1 MTENMKKVIKIISE
15 NTEVSNKLET
25 IEDEESVYEFFKDLN
40 PEITLKDFKEGLEE
54 LFSNHEE
61 LQNEDLLYISGG
73 EMKSKALNK
82 TMAGVLAALS
92 IGSSFPSKTSAYQA
106 PNQTSKTY
114 SINTK
119 SKSFLSNKKYLIGV
133 GAAVL
138 AAIGIP
144 TAVLTIKHFTK
155 KNNEPNKEE
164 HNEDTS
170 NQVSA
175 KNESTPAKKQ
185 HSPLI
190 SPIEKISGF
199 TGIRNEG
206 STCYF
211 NSGLQLLFQIPEIR
225 NNNFNNLSSDEVLKT
240 QLNGIQ
246 TLVDELQKQKNNA
259 EKARNT
265 FINGFLSK
273 ISGESEL
280 TQAVK
285 KFDLQ
290 YCKNKIQELESK
302 RKDLYSNK
310 NYGEATKVSSE
321 IDVYKIIECLIQ
333 LFSTDTVL
341 KDEEKIDK
349 VCSLFN
355 IIDGSEEKLNSVLN
369 ILFSENEATRN
380 SISSLFKGIQPQY
393 ENLKNNYSDTIV
405 KLTEIK
411 GNENIIETEEEKEQN
426 RKNLENLSKI
436 MTKLSNKEAPNDIM
450 KNILTDHNVY
460 GQEDVSRVIE
470 SYFTG
475 IPRELVSIKN
485 LEVSN
490 PEAIDKNLLEK
501 IPSKYKLIGINK
513 YLDNKKIIGNMNVP
527 ETIEDVH
534 GQKYELASVS
544 IYSSGSG
551 KSGHYYAYSKN
562 DNGDWYEIN
571 DSTIT
576 RKGSYEN
583 IKNDVFENARLALY
597 RPVNNK

>member
-240 QLNGIQ
+240 QLNGIK
-246 TLVDELQKQKNNA
+246 TLVNELQKQKNNA
-259 EKARNT
+259 EQARNT
-265 FINGFLSK
+265 FINGFISK
-273 ISGESEL
+273 ISGETEL
-280 TQAVK
+280 TQAVR

-290 YCKNKIQELESK
+290 SCKNKIQELESK

-310 NYGEATKVSSE
+310 NYGEATKVSRE

-369 ILFSENEATRN
+369 ILLSENEATRN
-380 SISSLFKGIQPQY
+380 SISSLFKDIQPQY

-551 KSGHYYAYSKN
+551 KYGHYYAYSKN